1 MQRQM
6 SVNDKRIVFLI
17 FVSLMEYVIP
27 LDVIANYNEEVN
39 RLTPPSPQAAIMQ
52 RFGEYP
58 VDYCTGVP
66 SINIPL
72 YEIRIGAFSLPI
84 SISYHASGIKVQ
96 DVAGPVGLGWSL
108 MAGGMINREVKH
120 GIDYGSLDYK
130 SEAEINALT
139 SNLNDRY
146 STPWCVVAGDNGFD
160 TETDRYTYTFNGK
173 SGIFRHSADDN
184 AIVKIPYSPIQ
195 IDEIPSGFR
204 ITDTDGVQ
212 YYFTVTET
220 SRPDGGNFSVSSWLI
235 SKIVLAE
242 RTDSILFSYNDGPSY
257 VMQSRNEYKDQGT
270 VYHNT
275 VGDNPRAPNYYSIHE
290 AVNKTEDRSSTIY
303 YHVTTK
309 LLSSI
314 TWNGNSVL
322 FTYSQRDDY
331 QRGAARLSR
340 LSLMEV
346 RNSSS
351 SGIRYIEFDNNAYFG
366 SDAANYRLK
375 LQSVCIKGNYY
386 DTEGETYRFEYNSRT
401 LPEYY
406 QHISHMK
413 CHEDYYGYYNGKNNV
428 YWIPGEYKLD
438 DGSAASDRS
447 VDKTGSY
454 SKACILEKIT
464 YPTGGWTEFDY
475 EPNKVSDT
483 SYVGGLRVKTIK
495 NKDTNGQLTLKTY
508 KYANPDVPI
517 PIERQLYNYPVCFM
531 YHLVLGIALPVTRS
545 AFHFVAKSSPAIPL
559 TGDYGCPV
567 YYMTVTEF
575 IGTESAYIGKTVFD
589 YYEGRTSDISSYQDN
604 GHDAELPVFYSRTYN
619 YDMGMIKPVLY
630 RKTVYDNSGSI
641 QYKETN
647 SYDEVLFDT
656 IRLGV
661 RFCNQVIVNETYY
674 YVTGGD
680 FRQYYSYSDVYAI
693 PSYLRLSS
701 RTIMKDGQSIVTNY
715 SYDEGLRTDAP
726 LAETTVIAGSGE
738 TYTTSYT
745 YPFELTDSSI
755 YDIMARRN
763 FLVPIITTKIKNN
776 RILDKTETHYRLY
789 GNMCLPDYVS
799 TAVGD
804 EPLQKRIAYRYTTHG
819 RPCFLQKDESDFV
832 YFAWGSKKEYPYA
845 KIEGLTEMQLKDV
858 FGNNFYDLSST
869 LLTSEY
875 SYLQQLGGH
884 ITLYNYISLVGLHSI
899 ASPNGIVQTFDY
911 NSMGRLKDAFTNGH
925 KTDTY
930 EFHYRQ

>member
-1 MQRQM
+1 M
-6 SVNDKRIVFLI
+6 VH
-17 FVSLMEYVIP
+17 VIP

-72 YEIRIGAFSLPI
+72 YEIRIGTFTLPI

-120 GIDYGSLDYK
+120 GVDDGSLDYK
-130 SEAEINALT
+130 SEAQINALI
-139 SNLNDRY
+139 SQPDSDY
-146 STPWCVVAGDNGFD
+146 GTPWCILAGDNGFD
-160 TETDRYTYTFNGK
+160 TETDRYTYTLNGK
-173 SGIFRHSADDN
+173 SGIFRHSAEDN

-195 IDEIPSGFR
+195 IDEIQSGFR
-204 ITDTDGVQ
+204 IVDTDGVQ
-212 YYFTVTET
+212 YYFTLAET
-220 SRPDGGNFSVSSWLI
+220 SRPDGGIASVSSWLI

-242 RTDSILFSYNDGPSY
+242 RTDSIHFSYVDGPSY
-257 VMQSRNEYKDQGT
+257 VMQNRNEYKNQGT
-270 VYHNT
+270 LFYNT
-275 VGDNPRAPNYYSIHE
+275 ENPRYPSLHDINEQSNS
-290 AVNKTEDRSSTIY
+290 VQDLTSTIY
-303 YHVTTK
+303 YHIQTK
-309 LLSSI
+309 LLSTI
-314 TWNGNSVL
+314 TWNGNTIS
-322 FTYSQRDDY
+322 FSYSNRDDY
-331 QRGAARLSR
+331 QRNSVRLSR
-340 LSLMEV
+340 LKSMAV
-346 RNSSS
+346 RNSGNSE
-351 SGIRYIEFDNNAYFG
+351 IRYIEFGNNAYFG
-366 SDAANYRLK
+366 DNTDNYRLK

-386 DTEGETYRFEYNSRT
+386 DTEGEMYQFDYNSRF

-406 QHISHMK
+406 QHINHMK
-413 CHEDYYGYYNGKNNV
+413 CHEDYYGYYNGKSND

-438 DGSAASDRS
+438 DGTTASDRS
-447 VDKTGSY
+447 VDKTGYY
-454 SKACILEKIT
+454 SKACLLEKIT
-464 YPTGGWTEFDY
+464 YPTGGWTEFEY
-475 EPNKVSDT
+475 EPNKVGDT
-483 SYVGGLRVKTIK
+483 IYVGGLRVKTIK
-495 NKDTNGQLTLKTY
+495 SMDTNGQLALKTY
-508 KYANPDVPI
+508 KYDSPDVPI
-517 PIERQLYNYPVCFM
+517 QIERQLYNYPMWFE
-531 YHLVLGIALPVTRS
+531 YHLLWGYMLPTSRF
-545 AFHFVAKSSPAIPL
+545 ATHDVAKSSPVIPL

-575 IGTESAYIGKTVFD
+575 SGTESAYTDRTVFE
-589 YYEGRTSDISSYQDN
+589 YYEGRTGDIGWYQDN
-604 GHDAELPVFYSRTYN
+604 SHDTELPAYYSRTYN

-630 RKTVYDNSGSI
+630 RKTTYDNLGSI
-641 QYKETN
+641 IYKETN
-647 SYDEVLFDT
+647 SYEEVLFDT

-661 RFCNQVIVNETYY
+661 RFNNLMNVNESYY
-674 YVTGGD
+674 YVKGRS
-680 FRQYYSYSDVYAI
+680 FHQYYTYSDVYAI

-701 RTIMKDGQSIVTNY
+701 KTVLKDGLSIITSY
-715 SYDEGLRTDAP
+715 SYDEGLRTEAP
-726 LAETTVIAGSGE
+726 IAETTAIAGNSE

-755 YDIMARRN
+755 YNIMTQRN
-763 FLVPIITTKIKNN
+763 YLVPIITTKIKNN
-776 RILDKTETHYRLY
+776 RVVDKTEIHYRLY

-804 EPLQKRIAYRYTTHG
+804 EPLQKRIVYRYTSHG

-858 FGNNFYDLSST
+858 LGNNFYDLSST